1 MAVFYERKD
10 RPGVHKII
18 GSLKGVT
25 LTDAPA
31 PTPGGGGGD
40 EPAAASLYVSPE
52 GVLISTGAA
61 PKMDGTTLVYTPT
74 PTMADTV
81 MTLS

>member
-25 LTDAPA
+25 LADA
-31 PTPGGGGGD
+31 PTPTPGGGD

-81 MTLS
+81 MTIS

>member
-1 MAVFYERKD
+1 MAVFYEKKD

-25 LTDAPA
+25 ADTS
-31 PTPGGGGGD
+31 TPGGGGGGGGSV
-40 EPAAASLYVSPE
+40 AATLSVSSD
-52 GVLISTGAA
+52 GVLISSGAA

>member
-25 LTDAPA
+25 LSDAPA
-31 PTPGGGGGD
+31 PTPGGGGGGS
-40 EPAAASLYVSPE
+40 AAASLYVSPE

-81 MTLS
+81 MKLS